1 MGDLKKAIG
10 TFLHTSSIREGA
22 IFEGIS
28 KHSLVEAEINDRED
42 ATYFPSFGTEGYN
55 RNTWREGER
64 ERERQREREKQ
75 RDRERQRERET
86 EMSKAEVSDRVA
98 VPPYRMLPSI

>member
-28 KHSLVEAEINDRED
+28 KHSLVEAEINDREHE
-42 ATYFPSFGTEGYN
+42 TYFPSFGTEGYN

-64 ERERQREREKQ
+64 ERQREREKQ
-75 RDRERQRERET
+75 RETERERDRERERNRETERDRERERQR
-86 EMSKAEVSDRVA
+86 
-98 VPPYRMLPSI
+98 